1 MYKTKQPLILL
12 HYNVTKKIKKGL
24 FGDICLLSSNSA
36 FKSWLVLFISLQVI
50 DYYNKKGVVA
60 NLPAEK
66 PPQDVTSEV
75 KKALS

>member
-1 MYKTKQPLILL
+1 MIYVCCLQIQHSNLDCITQS
-12 HYNVTKKIKKGL
+12 YVTKNIG
-24 FGDICLLSSNSA
+24 I
-36 FKSWLVLFISLQVI
+36 IYSLQVI